1 MSKESEPEPSGLEIA
16 ICGIGCHLP
25 GAQGPQAFWD
35 NLRAGV
41 ESIRDLTDEELRAA
55 GVPEETLR
63 RPDYVKRGVLLE
75 DMESFDAEFF
85 GLSPKEAAIMDP
97 QHRHFLE
104 VSWEALEDAGCIPEK
119 LDGSIGVFAGCGMG
133 AYFAFNLLS
142 NRELVEDVGLFLLR
156 HTGND
161 KDFLA
166 TRVSYCLNL
175 SGPSVSVQTA
185 CSTSLVAV
193 HQAAASLIARECD
206 VALAGGSTIEL
217 PHGQG
222 YSFIQGEIL
231 SPTGQVRAFDR
242 DSEGTVFGSGTVAV
256 VLKRLEDAI
265 EADDPIYAVIKGS
278 AVNNDGASKAGYLAP
293 SVDGQTQCVSEA
305 LTVAEVSADSIGYVE
320 THGTGTPIGDPIEI
334 SGLTQ
339 AFRQDTQATGFCGIG
354 SVKGNIG
361 HLDTAAGGA
370 SLIKVALAIHH
381 GQLPPSLHF
390 DAPNP
395 SIDFANSPF
404 YVNAKLSDWNP
415 ADKPRRAGVTSLG
428 VGGTNAHIILEQA
441 PERARATS
449 AEPPS
454 SKLELHG
461 QLLLLS
467 ARNRAALD
475 EACTNLSTRLAEQ
488 PDLELLDVAHTLA
501 AGRQAFAHRR
511 TIAVADRNDAIEQLG
526 SRDPRRVNSH
536 VAFQPRE
543 AGQSPAG
550 CVFLLP
556 GGGAPHLDM
565 ARDLFEHD
573 AEFRSEVER
582 GFGLFEK
589 RNGVQ
594 LASLVFPPSDSD
606 RERLTRELERPSLQ
620 LPALFVIETALA
632 NLWIRRGIE
641 PVALIGHSLGENT
654 AAHLAGVF
662 RYEDALGLVALRGEL
677 FERVEKGG
685 MLSVPL
691 SAAEL
696 QPLLGDDLDLAT
708 VNAPELCVASGKEE
722 ALERLE
728 AELLKRDIDARRIA
742 IDIAAHSRLLEPI
755 LEEFGAYLR
764 SIQLSAPQIP
774 IVSNLTGEWLTAEQA
789 VDPAYWVRHLRGTV
803 RFADGITCL
812 CQEPGR
818 VLLEVGPGRTL
829 SSLARQQ
836 AVLAESGS
844 TAIPSLRHP
853 EDSLDDRLS
862 MRAAHGRL
870 WAAGLDLTPTDLVGP
885 GGRLVHLPTYPFQR
899 QRYWIE
905 PGQPAADSAANATPA
920 IERIEDTGRWYYAPK
935 WVEQEPASS
944 SSPEGPWLVF
954 MDEGGIGQSVVEELR
969 ERGEVVTTVSIGD
982 AFMRLAEDH
991 YSLPPEQGNAGFDE
1005 LVREL
1010 VAHGRTPKSILHLW
1024 LVTEDTSFRPGSSYL
1039 HRILHSG
1046 FYSLVFLAQA
1056 LAAED
1061 ATAGLRLLVATNR
1074 SQNVKGEG
1082 IGDPVK
1088 ATVLGPVR
1096 VIPRELAGMSC
1107 STVDLEL
1114 DHLKK
1119 SLFGRHREHSDQR
1132 EQAARTL
1139 GAFVRS
1145 APETGTFAVRGGVWF
1160 EQRQERRTAPPKVA
1174 AELPILR
1181 KGGTYLITG
1190 GLGGIAL
1197 SIAERLAE
1205 SAQPNLILLSRTDLP
1220 PRDRWDAWT
1229 RLHGKSEP
1237 TSLRIAA
1244 VQRLEALG
1252 ATVHVRAGDVTNVA
1266 RITEIIAEARRDL
1279 GGLHGV
1285 LHAAGVLSDGPLVER
1300 RQDKIEEVLG
1310 PKLHGTLVL
1319 EEALG
1324 EQPLDF
1330 LVAFSS
1336 TSAWLGLAGQ
1346 VDYVAANA
1354 FLDAFVERRS
1364 KPEGRFEL
1372 SLAWGMWTEVGMAAR
1387 LAAGPTPGDELPPEP
1402 SEHPL
1407 LHTRRRRSGV
1417 HQFESVLDTAKH
1429 WVLDEHRT
1437 LNGYAL
1443 LPGTGYLELARAAL
1457 VELGEHGG
1465 FAIEDLIFFSGLYV
1479 PDNLSRRMRVTL
1491 EETSAGYGFSVAT
1504 LRDLPDGS
1512 TGWERN
1518 ATATLLLKSLPN
1530 SPRLDVAEIETRL
1543 GAPVRSAN
1551 PDGPALQVAQ
1561 EAHLVFG
1568 PRWNVLREVRLG
1580 EGEALAHLELPRE
1593 FAKDLHGYGLH
1604 PGLLDIATGY
1614 AMELIEGYRPEDG
1627 LWVPVRYGHV
1637 EVFGPLPREV
1647 NSWVRLSSDHRHGT
1661 DFASFDVDL
1670 TNPKGEVLLRAHGF
1684 TIKRLDSLPDFA
1696 HQPAPSPESLEVDK
1710 HEEQRGQV
1718 DAAFAARL
1726 SMGIRP
1732 EEGAEA
1738 FANLLAER
1746 KGSRALVTSIDLD
1759 SLTLEAAR
1767 SAAEIGAEGG
1777 AKFDRPTHLAPYVE
1791 PEGAIEKTVA
1801 GFFEE
1806 LLGVQPAGAEDS
1818 FFELGGHSL
1827 IAVRLFA
1834 RIKKS
1839 YSVDYPMSVL
1849 FEAPTPRACAA
1860 LIAESVGEQDK
1871 SESGSTRRAARRFT
1885 HLVPMHFSNSERAK
1899 RRTPFF
1905 LVAGM
1910 FGNVLN
1916 LRHLANLVGTDR
1928 PFYGVQARGLYG
1940 EMEPHA
1946 TFEEA
1951 ARDYLAEL
1959 RTVQPQGPY
1968 LLGGFSGGG
1977 IAAFE
1982 MARQLRAEGQ
1992 EVGALILLDTPL
2004 PYRDPITAADKLSI
2018 HAQRIRRRGAGYFI
2032 DWAKNRINWELEQRR
2047 KRGGLAEVENHRF
2060 HNEAIEQAFRAS
2072 LSKYKMSDFAGTLHL
2087 FRPKLPIEYEL
2098 SGGRLANQWREVIFE
2113 DNGWSR
2119 YCEDV
2124 RVKEVPG
2131 DHDSMVLEPNVR
2143 VLAAHLREAIE
2154 QAEAQNRQR
2163 PGSVEPKRN
2172 PGSDNPGSDQ
2182 VA

>member
-1 MSKESEPEPSGLEIA
+1 MSNEPESEPSGLEIA

-25 GAQGPQAFWD
+25 GARGPEAYWR
-35 NLRAGV
+35 NLRDGV

-55 GVPEETLR
+55 GVPEEMLR
-63 RPDYVKRGVLLE
+63 RPDYVKRGVMLE

-85 GLSPKEAAIMDP
+85 GLSPKDAAIMDP

-104 VSWEALEDAGCIPEK
+104 VSWEALEDAGCIPGQF
-119 LDGSIGVFAGCGMG
+119 DGEIGVFAGCGMG
-133 AYFAFNLLS
+133 AYFAFNILS
-142 NRELVEDVGLFLLR
+142 NQDLVDDVGLFLLR

-166 TRVSYCLNL
+166 TRVSYSLNL
-175 SGPSVSVQTA
+175 TGPSVSVQTA

-206 VALAGGSTIEL
+206 LALAGGSTIEL
-217 PHGQG
+217 PHGRG
-222 YSFIQGEIL
+222 YRFEKGEIL
-231 SPTGQVRAFDR
+231 SPTGQVRAFDAE
-242 DSEGTVFGSGTVAV
+242 SEGTVFGSGTVAV
-256 VLKRLEDAI
+256 ALKRLEDAL
-265 EADDPIYAVIKGS
+265 AAGDPIYAVIKGS

-293 SVDGQTQCVSEA
+293 GVDGQTNCVSEA
-305 LTVAEVSADSIGYVE
+305 LSVAGVSADSIGYVE
-320 THGTGTPIGDPIEI
+320 THGTGTPTGDPIEI
-334 SGLTQ
+334 QALT
-339 AFRQDTQATGFCGIG
+339 AAYRLDTEETGFCGIG

-370 SLIKVALAIHH
+370 SLIKAALAIYH

-390 DAPNP
+390 ESPNP
-395 SIDFANSPF
+395 ELELESSPF
-404 YVNAKLSDWNP
+404 YVNAKLAEWKTSG
-415 ADKPRRAGVTSLG
+415 APRRAGVTSLG
-428 VGGTNAHIILEQA
+428 VGGTNAHVILEQA
-441 PERARATS
+441 PERAPADSS
-449 AEPPS
+449 AADSGSE
-454 SKLELHG
+454 
-461 QLLLLS
+461 LLLIS

-475 EACTNLSTRLAEQ
+475 EVCSKLSARLEAD
-488 PDLELLDVAHTLA
+488 PDLELRDVASTLA
-501 AGRQAFAHRR
+501 VGRRTFAHRR
-511 TIAVADRNDAIEQLG
+511 AIAVASRQDAIEQLA
-526 SRDPRRVNSH
+526 SRDPRRVASHIAFRPNSGES
-536 VAFQPRE
+536 A
-543 AGQSPAG
+543 AT

-565 ARDLFEHD
+565 ARDLFEQD
-573 AEFRSEVER
+573 AEFRAEVER
-582 GFGLFEK
+582 GFSLFEQ
-589 RNGVQ
+589 RGGIR
-594 LASLVFPPSDSD
+594 LAEWVFPAKGAD
-606 RERLTRELERPSLQ
+606 REALALELERPSLQ
-620 LPALFVIETALA
+620 LPALFIIETALA
-632 NLWIRRGIE
+632 NLWLRRGLE
-641 PVALIGHSLGENT
+641 PAALIGHSLGENT

-662 RYEDALGLVALRGEL
+662 RYEDALGLVSLRGEL

-691 SAAEL
+691 SAEEL
-696 QPLLGDDLDLAT
+696 KPLLGDDLDLAT
-708 VNAPELCVASGKEE
+708 INAPELCVASGREE
-722 ALERLE
+722 ALAKLE
-728 AELLKRDIDARRIA
+728 ADLLARDVDARRIA

-764 SIQLSAPQIP
+764 SFQLSAPTIP
-774 IVSNLTGEWLTAEQA
+774 IVSNLTGEWLSDAEA
-789 VDPAYWVRHLRGTV
+789 TNPDYWVRHLRGTV
-803 RFADGITCL
+803 RFADGIACL
-812 CQEPGR
+812 CAEPGR

-836 AVLAESGS
+836 TALTESRG
-844 TAIPSLRHP
+844 TAIPSLRHA
-853 EDSLDDRLS
+853 EEVLDDRLS
-862 MRAAHGRL
+862 IRTAHGRL
-870 WAAGLDLTPTDLVGP
+870 WAAGLDLDPVELVGS
-885 GGRLVHLPTYPFQR
+885 GGRLVHLPTYAFQR
-899 QRYWIE
+899 QRYWID
-905 PGQPAADSAANATPA
+905 PGQPAAQSRADSGPA
-920 IERIEDTGRWYYAPK
+920 IEKLEDSSRWYYAPK
-935 WVEQEPASS
+935 WVEQAPASS
-944 SSPEGPWLVF
+944 SAPEGPWLVF
-954 MDEGGIGQSVVEELR
+954 LDEGGVGQEAVRDLR
-969 ERGEVVTTVSIGD
+969 SRGETVTTVEVGD
-982 AFMRLAEDH
+982 AFARLDEDR
-991 YSLPPEQGNAGFDE
+991 YTLPPEQGDAGFGE

-1010 VAHGRTPKSILHLW
+1010 MAHGRTPKSILHLW
-1024 LVTEDTSFRPGSSYL
+1024 LVTEDAGFRPGSSYL
-1039 HRILHSG
+1039 HRVLHSG

-1061 ATAGLRLLVATNR
+1061 ATSGVRLLVATNR
-1074 SQNVKGEG
+1074 TQNVAGEG

-1096 VIPRELAGMSC
+1096 VIPRELAGITC
-1107 STVDLEL
+1107 SAVDLQL
-1114 DHLKK
+1114 DHAKK
-1119 SLFGRHREHSDQR
+1119 RLFGRDAEHAARR
-1132 EQAARTL
+1132 EQAS
-1139 GAFVRS
+1139 RS
-1145 APETGTFAVRGGVWF
+1145 LVTFAKHAPERGVFAVRGGTWF
-1160 EQRQERRTAPPKVA
+1160 EQRQERRAAPAKA
-1174 AELPILR
+1174 APELPTLR
-1181 KGGTYLITG
+1181 QGGTYLITG

-1197 SIAERLAE
+1197 SIARRLSE
-1205 SAQPNLILLSRTDLP
+1205 SAQPNLILLSRSELP
-1220 PRDRWDAWT
+1220 NRDRWESWT
-1229 RLHGKSEP
+1229 RMNGPGDATSE
-1237 TSLRIAA
+1237 RILA
-1244 VQRLEALG
+1244 VQELEALG

-1266 RITEIIAEARRDL
+1266 RITEIVQEAREQL

-1285 LHAAGVLSDGPLVER
+1285 IHAAGVLSDGPLVGR
-1300 RQDKIEEVLG
+1300 RQDSIEQVLG

-1324 EQPLDF
+1324 QEPLDF

-1354 FLDAFVERRS
+1354 FLDAFVERQS
-1364 KPEGRFEL
+1364 KPADRFEL

-1387 LAAGPTPGDELPPEP
+1387 LGKGPAAREASAPEP
-1402 SEHPL
+1402 SDHPL
-1407 LHTRRRRSGV
+1407 LQTRRRRGTDTHRFES
-1417 HQFESVLDTAKH
+1417 QFETEKH

-1437 LNGYAL
+1437 LDGYAL

-1457 VELGEHGG
+1457 VELGEKGE

-1479 PDNLSRRMRVTL
+1479 PDDLARRVRVTL
-1491 EETSAGYGFSVAT
+1491 DETSAGYAFSIAT

-1512 TGWERN
+1512 EGWERN
-1518 ATATLLLKSLPN
+1518 ATATLLLKSLPS
-1530 SPRLDVAEIETRL
+1530 SPRVDLTTIEERT
-1543 GAPVRSAN
+1543 GEPVRSA
-1551 PDGPALQVAQ
+1551 PKGGEPLQVAQ

-1568 PRWNVLREVRLG
+1568 PRWGVLREVRMG
-1580 EGEALAHLELPRE
+1580 DGEALARLELPRE
-1593 FAKDLHGYGLH
+1593 FAKDLSDYALH

-1614 AMELIEGYRPEDG
+1614 AMELIEGYRPELG

-1637 EVFGPLPREV
+1637 EVFGPLPRELR
-1647 NSWVRLSSDHRHGT
+1647 SWIKLSPSHRGGT
-1661 DFASFDVDL
+1661 DFASFDVVLTDL
-1670 TNPKGEVLLRAHGF
+1670 EGRVVLRADSF
-1684 TIKRLDSLPDFA
+1684 TIKRLEALPDFA
-1696 HQPAPSPESLEVDK
+1696 HQPAPAPESLDRDESAAT
-1710 HEEQRGQV
+1710 EANV

-1726 SMGIRP
+1726 EMGIRP
-1732 EEGAEA
+1732 EEGADA
-1738 FANLLAER
+1738 FARLLAER
-1746 KGSRALVTSIDLD
+1746 GGPRALVTSIDL
-1759 SLTLEAAR
+1759 EALALDAER
-1767 SAAEIGAEGG
+1767 SAVVQPAEGG

-1791 PEGAIEKTVA
+1791 PEGEIEKTLA

-1806 LLGVQPAGAEDS
+1806 LLGVQPVGAEDS

-1849 FEAPTPRACAA
+1849 FEAPTPRTCAA
-1860 LIAESVGEQDK
+1860 MVRESVGEQDR
-1871 SESGSTRRAARRFT
+1871 SESGATRRPARRFT
-1885 HLVPMHFSNSERAK
+1885 HLVPMHFSSGERAK
-1899 RRTPFF
+1899 QRTPFF

-1916 LRHLANLVGTDR
+1916 LRHLANLVGADR

-1940 EMEPHA
+1940 DMEPHA

-1959 RTVQPQGPY
+1959 RTVQPEGPY

-2018 HAQRIRRRGAGYFI
+2018 HAQRIRRRGAGYFA
-2032 DWAKNRINWELEQRR
+2032 DWVKNRVAWEIEQRR
-2047 KRGGLAEVENHRF
+2047 KRGEPAEVEGHRF

-2072 LSKYKMSDFAGTLHL
+2072 LSKYKMSEFEGALHL
-2087 FRPKLPIEYEL
+2087 FRPKLPVEYQL

-2124 RVKEVPG
+2124 RVQEVPG

-2154 QAEAQNRQR
+2154 QAEVKARQAR
-2163 PGSVEPKRN
+2163 KDEDPPDAER
-2172 PGSDNPGSDQ
+2172 